1 MKNRKILAIAIII
14 IAFSSCNKEN
24 GQAIKVAEYIT
35 INTNIGEITRVT
47 NNGNASAFEEG
58 DKISVYAW
66 TGTPNVVNANTLIV
80 NNTINMLQ
88 NAKWAA
94 EPMMKWFDMIT
105 PHFFL
110 SVYPVRSIINFV
122 ADTILVDPANQV
134 QSSLLVAVNT
144 GDQTKGVTAANN
156 PVQLMFNRM
165 MARLDVEL
173 AFRNEFESTPTVT
186 SVTTEASKKG
196 TIDYLS
202 GIITL
207 TGTIDLYNLPVTKAN
222 TNYSSVLIPQSV
234 QKITIG
240 IDGKNYIYTHPQ
252 PLVLNKGKVQIIKL
266 IVGRNRIELDQ
277 VTIGDWGNQVEIEG
291 GEAVD

>member
-1 MKNRKILAIAIII
+1 MKKTIFLAVAFAII
-14 IAFSSCNKEN
+14 ALSSCNKEN
-24 GQAIKVAEYIT
+24 EQATKANEYIT
-35 INTNIGEITRVT
+35 VSTNIGEITRVT

-80 NNTINMLQ
+80 NNTINTLQ

-110 SVYPVRSIINFV
+110 SVYPVRSITNFL

-134 QSSLLVAVNT
+134 ESSLLVAVNT
-144 GDQTKGVTAANN
+144 GDQAKGVTAANN

-173 AFRNEFESTPTVT
+173 TFRNEFESTPTVT

-196 TIDYLS
+196 TVDYLS

-207 TGTIDLYNLPVTKAN
+207 TGTTDLYNLPVTKAN
-222 TNYSSVLIPQSV
+222 TNYSSVIIPQNV
-234 QKITIG
+234 QKITIT